1 MSTTLTYGHKLPAD
15 GDKGSTFFDDLESNI
30 ALDDSHNHNGTNS
43 SLLTTSAFSNTTGAI
58 SSASW
63 TAVSGKDGLYRQL
76 VTLPSGLTLGA
87 RGIFFIDS
95 SGNYYILT
103 VEQVTSTTYYV
114 YINDNSLDLTA
125 IYV

>member
-30 ALDDSHNHNGTNS
+30 AIDDAHTHDGVTS
-43 SLLTTSAFSNTTGAI
+43 SLLPTSSISNTTQSI
-58 SSASW
+58 ASGSW
-63 TAVSGKDGLYRQL
+63 VLVSDGLYRQL
-76 VTLPSGLTLGA
+76 VTTPASITLGA

-95 SGNYYILT
+95 SGNFLNLSI
-103 VEQVTSTTYYV
+103 EPQTSATYYV
-114 YINDNSLDLTA
+114 YINDNTLDLTA